1 MTTINNMDA
10 SPRREDD
17 ISGSRQTEEDAST
30 AQEQEQEPGARARRC
45 RRARRRSFLP
55 YYQVSCH

>member
-10 SPRREDD
+10 SPRRDDD
-17 ISGSRQTEEDAST
+17 ITGSRLTEEDAST
-30 AQEQEQEPGARARRC
+30 PQEQEQGARARRC
-45 RRARRRSFLP
+45 RRPRRRSFLP